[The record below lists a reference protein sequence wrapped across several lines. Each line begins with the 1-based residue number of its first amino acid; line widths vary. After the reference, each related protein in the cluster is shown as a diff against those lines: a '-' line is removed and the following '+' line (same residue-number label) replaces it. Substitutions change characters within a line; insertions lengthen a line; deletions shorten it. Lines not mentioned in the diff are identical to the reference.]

1 MEEKQRL
8 YEIIKTLSEE
18 NLELYKKLKK
28 YEEQEELIECDNCGE
43 MVSEDDLCD
52 NDFITEGGTLNIC
65 MQCVENGYG
74 E

>member
-1 MEEKQRL
+1 MKDIEKL

-18 NLELYKKLKK
+18 NFELYKKLKK
-28 YEEQEELIECDNCGE
+28 YEDQEELVKCDNCGDL
-43 MVSEDDLCD
+43 VPEDYLSD

>member
-8 YEIIKTLSEE
+8 YEIIKSLSEE

-28 YEEQEELIECDNCGE
+28 YEEQEELVKCDNCGE
-43 MVSEDDLCD
+43 MIPEDFMCT
-52 NDFITEGGTLNIC
+52 NDFITEGRALNIC

>member
-8 YEIIKTLSEE
+8 YEIIKSLSEE
-18 NLELYKKLKK
+18 NLGLYKKLKK
-28 YEEQEELIECDNCGE
+28 YEEQEESVRCDNCGE
-43 MVSEDDLCD
+43 IVLEEDLCD

-74 E
+74 K

>member
-1 MEEKQRL
+1 MEDIEKL

-18 NLELYKKLKK
+18 NFELYKKLKK
-28 YEEQEELIECDNCGE
+28 YEDQEELVKCDNCGDL
-43 MVSEDDLCD
+43 VPEDYLSD

>member
-8 YEIIKTLSEE
+8 YEIIKSLSEE
-18 NLELYKKLKK
+18 NLEFYKKLKK

-43 MVSEDDLCD
+43 MVSEEELSD
-52 NDFITEGGTLNIC
+52 NDFITEGGALNIC

>member
-8 YEIIKTLSEE
+8 YEIIKSLSEE

-43 MVSEDDLCD
+43 MVSEEELSD
-52 NDFITEGGTLNIC
+52 NDFITEGGALNIC

>member
-1 MEEKQRL
+1 MEEKQKL
-8 YEIIKTLSEE
+8 YEIIKSLSEE

-43 MVSEDDLCD
+43 MVSEEELSD
-52 NDFITEGGTLNIC
+52 NDFITEGGALNIC